1 MNEQDQVL
9 IELLADTDALFKPYR
24 HRGSLRTGAVY
35 SERRNAYHEAGLL
48 WASEEPTDAGRKAS
62 QRELE
67 LCVKRKLVKAVK
79 SQGRTSAVSLTNEG
93 EQYARALAG
102 NPGIAEAIPILE
114 RMIELQSEAEKY
126 YLPEFQLWVPET
138 RLIELDWGDGDYLG
152 ELSLLQ
158 FMLAPA
164 LHRGWVHFK
173 ASWKGHGWYHPN
185 CCKPWLL
192 AETIEH
198 LPEYDPEA
206 ATLYDRRVQSAA
218 SRLLNAEP
226 EDKNS
231 IGLLPC
237 TLSFALAGY
246 PGKIHVHGE
255 GSPEVLDA

>member
-24 HRGSLRTGAVY
+24 HRGGIRAGTVY

-79 SQGRTSAVSLTNEG
+79 SQGRTSAVSLTNVG

-114 RMIELQSEAEKY
+114 RMIELQLESEKY
-126 YLPEFQLWVPET
+126 YLPEFKLWVPET
-138 RLIELDWGDGDYLG
+138 RLIELDWGEGDYLA

-192 AETIEH
+192 AEIAAQ
-198 LPEYDPEA
+198 LPDYDPA
-206 ATLYDRRVQSAA
+206 AGRLYDQRLAA
-218 SRLLNAEP
+218 SANRLANTDAD
-226 EDKNS
+226 DKNS
-231 IGLLPC
+231 MGIIPC
-237 TLSFALAGY
+237 TLSFALSGY

-255 GSPEVLDA
+255 GVLDA